1 MNNTDKFHSLFVKLP
16 QQQPSESF
24 RATLMARVHAEAKRK
39 EHRASVLAWA
49 GLTFAVLLILGIGA
63 YALVYMDITMPHI
76 TMPQLSLDAETAV
89 SFKLY
94 TFLAVLVGI
103 LLLGDHALRKHFKKH

>member
-1 MNNTDKFHSLFVKLP
+1 
-16 QQQPSESF
+16 
-24 RATLMARVHAEAKRK
+24 
-39 EHRASVLAWA
+39 
-49 GLTFAVLLILGIGA
+49 
-63 YALVYMDITMPHI
+63 MPHI